1 MSAAN
6 ARRKKQLVARR
17 KAGGDAIAAKLQT
30 LLDGSDDEPTAYEAL
45 QLAQSQ
51 VRKTTHAG
59 SYEEATTL
67 AYSASLTLIKK
78 KRVAV
83 ASQLLHLLVE
93 VLRETHTGVSD
104 EWINRL
110 VELHEAYQESL
121 ESDVPEGAE
130 KDRLLRLQR
139 EFLRKCVSWSDAMG
153 TIRFGNQTLL
163 ELLGDQS
170 WKVPSKSDDSVDED
184 VEDRITIMS
193 DAVQSMCLA
202 EKPEKILEWLKTLP
216 GPKKK
221 EMTHRHT
228 CPPAE
233 RDSLFTRAILL
244 FLAVENI
251 RDASTL
257 LRSYMT
263 DVEERD
269 RKELTKSYMKKDDNK
284 APSHLVFCSMMV
296 SVCQKDQ
303 RTGPLFQWL
312 MRSFKHELDLMPKAQ
327 IVQSYTTKIGKVYF
341 NIQPPPSMLSMME
354 NMMGMMGGGGGMNP
368 AMMQAAMA
376 GAQGM

>member
-1 MSAAN
+1 MSAAA
-6 ARRKKQLVARR
+6 ARRRKQLAARQ
-17 KAGGDAIAAKLQT
+17 KEGGDAIAAKLRI

-51 VRKTTHAG
+51 VRKATHAG
-59 SYEEATTL
+59 NYEEATTL
-67 AYSASLTLIKK
+67 AYSSSLILIKN

-83 ASQLLHLLVE
+83 ASQLLHLLVQI
-93 VLRETHTGVSD
+93 LRETHTNASG

-110 VELHEAYQESL
+110 VELNKAYQESL
-121 ESDVPEGAE
+121 ESDVPKGAE
-130 KDRLLRLQR
+130 RDRLLRLQR
-139 EFLRKCVSWSDAMG
+139 EFLRRCVSWSDALG
-153 TIRFGNQTLL
+153 TVRFGNQTLL

-170 WKVPSKSDDSVDED
+170 WRVPPKSDASVDED

-221 EMTHRHT
+221 EITHGHI

-233 RDSLFTRAILL
+233 RESLFTRAVLL

-251 RDASTL
+251 RDASIL
-257 LRSYMT
+257 LRAYMA
-263 DVEERD
+263 DVED
-269 RKELTKSYMKKDDNK
+269 RNTKDLLKSYMKKDDGQ
-284 APSHLVFCSMMV
+284 APSHLVFCCMMV

-312 MRSFKHELDLMPKAQ
+312 MRSFKHELDLMPKSQ
-327 IVQSYTTKIGKVYF
+327 VVQSYTTKIGKVYF
-341 NIQPPPSMLSMME
+341 NIQPPPSMLSVME

-368 AMMQAAMA
+368 TMMQAALA